1 VIVRAPTLELLE
13 QAVTISSPAV
23 DTIGEACKE
32 AGVVTSI
39 GINDRDGG
47 TLYNTQLLLMRT
59 AR

>member
-23 DTIGEACKE
+23 DAIGEACKE

-47 TLYNTQLLLMRT
+47 PLYNTQLLLMRT